1 MTSLYQNEQQEV
13 SRCLPMLSI
22 EEGNVT
28 VACQDRGMAS
38 AGSGFCDDDV
48 RTASSSHRSADIR
61 SALEPFHDIE
71 RLVRIHILQH
81 IQQGHQFWDKGLKH
95 FDLRYRRGGCS
106 LFILLRTGVL
116 QLHLVQAKRA
126 CS

>member
-1 MTSLYQNEQQEV
+1 
-13 SRCLPMLSI
+13 MLSI

-48 RTASSSHRSADIR
+48 RKASSSRRSADIR
-61 SALEPFHDIE
+61 SALELFHDTE
-71 RLVRIHILQH
+71 RLVHIHLLQH
-81 IQQGHQFWDKGLKH
+81 IQQGHQLWDNGLKH
-95 FDLRYRRGGCS
+95 FDLRSRRGGCS
-106 LFILLRTGVL
+106 RFILLRTGVL
-116 QLHLVQAKRA
+116 QLHFVQAKCA